1 MTFEHERRI
10 QRFERPAAVGEQWAA
25 DGGFQRMD
33 RFVDRHARQ
42 RQGFGGSCQ
51 MAFAHEYEK
60 DLELAQGDLVAAH
73 TYSLKLPM
81 FDVNETNDRFIEP
94 PRSAF

>member
-1 MTFEHERRI
+1 MT
-10 QRFERPAAVGEQWAA
+10 
-25 DGGFQRMD
+25 
-33 RFVDRHARQ
+33 
-42 RQGFGGSCQ
+42 
-51 MAFAHEYEK
+51 FAHEYEK
-60 DLELAQGDLVAAH
+60 DLELAQGDLVTAH